1 MRRMTSPSAPVRSA
15 LPGSSQFHIR
25 RPDTRLP
32 PDVFLGL
39 LMSKKNKKRTA
50 VPAVGPFSGLYSRQ
64 ILRAIVEALDLGE
77 GHVLTSRTTR
87 RFLRDSNPNGHNRRE
102 FFLALGQTLIDMGFV
117 PDLEPHLDLAVSSA
131 RMYADSIEFAAKRW
145 DAFMSRI
152 QSESSWDVDMKAAG
166 NCFLRLAVVDL
177 TIRLFA
183 LDRITGIEVHLPG
196 PHLWAEENGIGRVLR
211 GLLTDSGLTRGQ
223 LAARL
228 EVSLTSVDNWLDGR
242 NCPDERYVD
251 SLALEFAGRDEA
263 LSCSLAKDLRRQIA
277 LARLCDALSGAVGRD
292 SVISAVNAVS
302 GLAGALSETVGPRFA
317 DEAEGLLGSMTFLM
331 GSEFPTARRL
341 LRALA
346 AELPDDHWRSAV
358 LAASVPWELSY
369 VQMLSREGGP
379 RNSVAGLAQDY
390 LDVVG
395 VSAADEVAAVRE
407 SIRKEM
413 GDEAFSMMPSGS
425 GAENWHRLLSLFD
438 DAIARRRRLVERFP
452 DSPEAHYQLGSF
464 LGMVGKHTDVRK
476 FVDQG
481 ILECRIASGLC
492 PQWDAPAVERGI
504 ILTNFGSHE
513 EARQE
518 LEQARRELPERTPHW
533 RFAMGYVLME
543 LERFPEGLE
552 HLEAVIGGRGDYAL
566 AYNYAARCAFMMGE
580 GVKGRRYAKE
590 AHRLGESEEYYAWER
605 GDYRARR

>member
-1 MRRMTSPSAPVRSA
+1 
-15 LPGSSQFHIR
+15 
-25 RPDTRLP
+25 
-32 PDVFLGL
+32 
-39 LMSKKNKKRTA
+39 MSKKNRKRT
-50 VPAVGPFSGLYSRQ
+50 VVTEPSPFSGLYSRQ

-77 GHVLTSRTTR
+77 GHVLKSKTAR
-87 RFLRDSNPNGHNRRE
+87 RFLRDSNTNGHNRRE
-102 FFLALGQTLIDMGFV
+102 FFLAMGQTLQEMGFA
-117 PDLEPHLDLAVSSA
+117 PDLEPHLPLGVPSA
-131 RMYADSIEFAAKRW
+131 RVYAESIEFGAKRW

-152 QSESSWDVDMKAAG
+152 QSESSWDVDMRAAG
-166 NCFLRLAVVDL
+166 KCFLRLAVVDL

-183 LDRITGIEVHLPG
+183 LNRITGIEVHLPG

-211 GLLTDSGLTRGQ
+211 GLLSDSGLTRGQ

-228 EVSLTSVDNWLDGR
+228 GVSPTSVDNWLDGR
-242 NCPDERYVD
+242 NWPDDRYVY

-263 LSCSLAKDLRRQIA
+263 RSYSLAKDLRRQFA
-277 LARLCDALSGAVGRD
+277 LSHLCDVLSRAVGRD

-302 GLAGALSETVGPRFA
+302 SLAGALSESVGPRFA
-317 DEAEGLLGSMTFLM
+317 DEAEGILGSMTFLM

-346 AELPDDHWRSAV
+346 TELPDDHWRSVV
-358 LAASVPWELSY
+358 LAATMPWELSY
-369 VQMLSREGGP
+369 VQMLSREGGT

-390 LDVVG
+390 LEVVG
-395 VSAADEVAAVRE
+395 VSAGGEVAAVRE

-413 GDEAFSMMPSGS
+413 EDEAFSVMPSVS
-425 GAENWHRLLSLFD
+425 GVGDEYRFISFLD

-452 DSPEAHYQLGSF
+452 DSPEPHYQLGSF
-464 LGMVGKHTDVRK
+464 LGMVGKHTGVRE

-492 PQWDAPAVERGI
+492 QQWDAPAVERGI
-504 ILTNFGSHE
+504 ILTNFGSHK
-513 EARQE
+513 EALHE
-518 LEQARRELPERTPHW
+518 LAQAGRELPGPTPHW

-552 HLEAVIGGRGDYAL
+552 QMEVVIGVRSDYAL
-566 AYNYAARCAFMMGE
+566 AYNYAARCSFMMGD

-590 AHRLGESEEYYAWER
+590 AHRLGESEEYYAWQR
-605 GDYRARR
+605 GDYRVRR